1 MYYSIS
7 ASINNN
13 TSTSTYDSITLI
25 HCTSTILQR
34 STTFKTDK
42 NDEAFNL
49 TSVFQRGLSVT
60 ELLSF
65 DRNDENTDVL
75 PFFSGRVFFATMDP
89 IILSTAYSVLKQHYI
104 NLKVNRGH
112 AGACTVPA
120 RKAANETRRVRH
132 ILKEQWWGKSHH
144 LS

>member
-1 MYYSIS
+1 MLKSQRPHCIS
-7 ASINNN
+7 PFQQA
-13 TSTSTYDSITLI
+13 
-25 HCTSTILQR
+25 STILQVPLHIQFNNADSLHVYCLQR
-34 STTFKTDK
+34 WSTTFKTDK

-49 TSVFQRGLSVT
+49 TSVFQRGLSIT

-65 DRNDENTDVL
+65 DRNDGNTDVL
-75 PFFSGRVFFATMDP
+75 PFFSKRVFFANMDP

-120 RKAANETRRVRH
+120 RKAANETRRVRQ
-132 ILKEQWWGKSHH
+132 ILKE
-144 LS
+144 